1 MLRRMVVLL
10 VAGWC
15 AAAIG
20 LSWYGRRSPAAADRF
35 DAIVVLGCRV
45 MPSGRASVALAERTR
60 RAVELWHAG
69 HAPTIVFTGG
79 VGDAPIAEAEAAA
92 AIARERGV
100 PDSAIVIESR
110 STSTEENARFA
121 AELVRDHAPPGLGG
135 ARRVLLVTD
144 AFHVL
149 RAERVFAR
157 YFGTVRGAGT
167 INPHVWPRIRG
178 SLREVVALAGYAALG
193 RV

>member
-1 MLRRMVVLL
+1 VLIL
-10 VAGWC
+10 LAVGWC
-15 AAAIG
+15 AAASW
-20 LSWYGRRSPAAADRF
+20 LSWYGRRSPQPAERF

-45 MPSGRASVALAERTR
+45 LPSGRPSVALVVRTR
-60 RAVELWHAG
+60 RAVELYHAG

-79 VGDAPIAEAEAAA
+79 VGEAPIAEAEAAA
-92 AIARERGV
+92 AIARELGV
-100 PDSAIVIESR
+100 PEAAIVIENR

-121 AELVRDHAPPGLGG
+121 AVLVDAKD
-135 ARRVLLVTD
+135 VLLVTD
-144 AFHVL
+144 AHHVL

-157 YFGTVRGAGT
+157 YFGRARGAGT
-167 INPHVWPRIRG
+167 VNPHVWPRIRG